1 MVVMQRSEVGWYRAI
16 SFWALISSTCML
28 ALMVWSKLGPDN
40 NGGGSSSTSTL
51 GAVALGL
58 LTLAFIAVS
67 LVGLWRFRNRS
78 RAILYKQGDEYFLF
92 TNKSAEEAYKYQFL
106 RDVVGE
112 KVINRYQAE
121 KPPSLPVG
129 LKGFDLRLVF
139 QGANEPLIVRYCKML
154 FDDVYLN
161 DPDLVWVHY
170 DSGNNFNPENW
181 DKKTPDDQP
190 AAQPAAAA
198 QSAAG

>member
-28 ALMVWSKLGPDN
+28 AWMVWLKLGPDN
-40 NGGGSSSTSTL
+40 NGGGSTL
-51 GAVALGL
+51 GAVAGSL
-58 LTLAFIAVS
+58 LTLVVIAVS
-67 LVGLWRFRNRS
+67 LVGVWRFRDRS
-78 RAILYKQGDEYFLF
+78 RAILYKQGDEVFLF
-92 TNKSAEEAYKYQFL
+92 TNKSGEEAYKYQFL

-112 KVINRYQAE
+112 KVINRYQAGQ
-121 KPPSLPVG
+121 PPSLPAG
-129 LKGFDLRLVF
+129 LKGFDLQLVF
-139 QGANEPLIVRYCKML
+139 RGANQPLIVRYCKML

-161 DPDLVWVHY
+161 DPDIVWVHY

-190 AAQPAAAA
+190 AAQPAEAA
-198 QSAAG
+198 QSASG

>member
-16 SFWALISSTCML
+16 SYWALISSICIL
-28 ALMVWSKLGPDN
+28 ALMVWLKLGPDN
-40 NGGGSSSTSTL
+40 NGGGSTSTSTL
-51 GAVALGL
+51 GAVTLGL
-58 LTLAFIAVS
+58 LALMFIAVS
-67 LVGLWRFRNRS
+67 LMGLWRFRNRS
-78 RAILYKQGDEYFLF
+78 RAIIYKQGEEIFLF

-112 KVINRYQAE
+112 KVITRYQTDQS
-121 KPPSLPVG
+121 PSLPAG
-129 LKGFDLRLVF
+129 LKGFELQLVF
-139 QGANEPLIVRYCKML
+139 RGANYPLIVRYCKML

-161 DPDLVWVHY
+161 DPDHVWVHY
-170 DSGNNFNPENW
+170 DSGNNADPEDW

-190 AAQPAAAA
+190 AAQPAEAA

>member
-16 SFWALISSTCML
+16 SFWALISSTGML
-28 ALMVWSKLGPDN
+28 AWMVWLKLGPDN
-40 NGGGSSSTSTL
+40 NGGGSTL
-51 GAVALGL
+51 GAVAGSL
-58 LTLAFIAVS
+58 LALVFIAVS
-67 LVGLWRFRNRS
+67 LVGVWRFRDRS
-78 RAILYKQGDEYFLF
+78 RAILYQQGEEVFLF
-92 TNKSAEEAYKYQFL
+92 TNKSGEEAYKYQFL

-112 KVINRYQAE
+112 KVLNRYQAE
-121 KPPSLPVG
+121 QPPSLPAG
-129 LKGFDLRLVF
+129 LKGFDLQLVF
-139 QGANEPLIVRYCKML
+139 RGANQPLIVRYCKML

-161 DPDLVWVHY
+161 DPDIVWVHY

-198 QSAAG
+198 QSASG